1 MSVSYCTRQDLLFIK
16 SDIGNYDRKMTLTN
30 WTTYSGSVRS
40 SANVGQY
47 VGMLYRDG
55 IELGS
60 PQADLNSLDQD
71 GEWFYSEA
79 DDRLFLYSI
88 NIPTLGHTVEVS
100 WGDVTELQTE
110 SIKRAS
116 DLVRAYLGKNIMPR
130 KGTFSQDAT
139 GDTYEEIIVR
149 STAMLA
155 VAYLTRNISPE
166 YADDL
171 ESRVI
176 DRETQMGL
184 LDRVKRG
191 EIRLWNEPSEGK
203 GNGLVS
209 TVTQN
214 ANSTGTIIDTRG
226 TATVAHDIIRVVV
239 STGGT
244 FEPLVDSPVRITS
257 YVSDDSGSAQVVYAS
272 SEVVD
277 GSYIPVGRG
286 ISALFSM
293 GVYTQGDTFNI
304 EVNGQFNESGK
315 VRSLQAYR

>member
-16 SDIGNYDRKMTLTN
+16 SDIGNYDRKMSLTQ
-30 WTTYSGSVRS
+30 WTTYSGNVRS

-60 PQADLNSLDQD
+60 PQANVNSLSND
-71 GEWFYSEA
+71 GHWYYSED
-79 DDRLFLYSI
+79 DDRLFLYSLSL
-88 NIPTLGHTVEVS
+88 PTSVHTVEVS
-100 WGDVTELQTE
+100 WGDVKELQE
-110 SIKRAS
+110 EAIKRAS
-116 DLVRAYLGKNIMPR
+116 DYIRAYLNKSIMPR
-130 KGTFSQDAT
+130 KGTFSADAT

-155 VAYLTRNISPE
+155 VSYLTRNVSPE

-171 ESRVI
+171 EARVI

-191 EIRLWNEPSEGK
+191 EIKLWNESSEAK
-203 GNGLVS
+203 GSGIVS
-209 TVTQN
+209 IVSQN
-214 ANSTGTIIDTRG
+214 ANSTGSIIDTRG
-226 TATVAHDIIRVVV
+226 EATVAHDIIRVTVT
-239 STGGT
+239 TGGT
-244 FEPLVDSPVRITS
+244 FEPLVDSPVKITS
-257 YVSDDSGSAQVVYAS
+257 YVSDDSGSAQVEYAKN
-272 SEVVD
+272 EIVD

-304 EVNGQFNESGK
+304 EVNGQYVESGS
-315 VRSLQAYR
+315 VRSMQAIR